1 MSCFTL
7 CGTSRSGLKV
17 LLAFQQGNINP
28 MPLVRRYKQRACSLF
43 VNQAPI
49 LFDPIPNLSNL
60 FTGDL
65 SSLAYVDTNDQPTFW
80 STQSACATGFDCIGN
95 QTFFKLVR
103 PYFEQTIPV
112 NAHMQRALFDVAGNP
127 TNIYMELAKAYAMSL
142 QGE

>member
-1 MSCFTL
+1 MLPSQVNPIMQKLKSTPRPMSA
-7 CGTSRSGLKV
+7 SNSIESV
-17 LLAFQQGNINP
+17 
-28 MPLVRRYKQRACSLF
+28 
-43 VNQAPI
+43 
-49 LFDPIPNLSNL
+49 NLSNL

-80 STQSACATGFDCIGN
+80 STQSACTTGFDCIRN
-95 QTFFKLVR
+95 QSFFKLVR